1 MLVNVSHRSCRRVSG
16 GAARPPR
23 LGCAP
28 RPPARPGLPARR
40 AEGRVGSPAPH
51 HRSRLAGTMALG
63 SIVGLPGDLA
73 VTDRQKGHIE
83 GYAIVSE
90 DGMLATA
97 DLVMPDSLKFD
108 ADRRFFEQGLDGVD
122 VVVHGRHSLEEQT
135 HSASRRRIV
144 LTRGIPSIE
153 RHSSNERA
161 LWWNPA
167 GASFDEALTA
177 LGIPEA
183 NVGVIG
189 GPDVFVLF
197 LERYNAFYLSRAPHV
212 LLPGGRPV
220 FPGVPARRPE
230 EILASHGLVPFAAH
244 VLDAA
249 KGVTMVPWRRAR

>member
-1 MLVNVSHRSCRRVSG
+1 MVLTPTAGRGDPLSS
-16 GAARPPR
+16 
-23 LGCAP
+23 
-28 RPPARPGLPARR
+28 PARPRRPVNGPSHRLLAAFRSSTPPPVAQSAQPAES
-40 AEGRVGSPAPH
+40 A
-51 HRSRLAGTMALG
+51 
-63 SIVGLPGDLA
+63 I
-73 VTDRQKGHIE
+73 
-83 GYAIVSE
+83 YARIH
-90 DGMLATA
+90 AAANTA